1 MTTATINKFFTLNKM
16 QKSVSKYSRD
26 AWELRVNHM
35 KRSRT
40 VTFIRKDDHG
50 YTVIMTGITYKSF
63 MAALAS
69 LIGFYINELWKLV
82 KSNSPLDYKSSDVS
96 EQVAMLLSNAGT
108 WNLEF
113 EPDNSID
120 MSVPRLPT
128 YDRGPKKEYLHPLR
142 KAVTR
147 WFGGKYSR

>member
-1 MTTATINKFFTLNKM
+1 MANTINRFYTLNKM
-16 QKSVSKYSRD
+16 QKSVHNFHST
-26 AWELRVNHM
+26 AWELKASFN
-35 KRSRT
+35 KRSRC
-40 VTFIRKDDHG
+40 VSFIRKDHDG
-50 YTVIMTGITYKSF
+50 YTVTRTGITYSNF

-69 LIGFYINELWKLV
+69 LLEFYIM
-82 KSNSPLDYKSSDVS
+82 DI
-96 EQVAMLLSNAGT
+96 
-108 WNLEF
+108 WNLVRSEAPLSHTAAEISESVKLYLSDAASWDLDF
-113 EPDNSID
+113 EPDNSIN

>member
-1 MTTATINKFFTLNKM
+1 MSNAINRFYTLNKM
-16 QKSVSKYSRD
+16 QKSVHKFHATS
-26 AWELRVNHM
+26 WELKASFG

-40 VTFIRKDDHG
+40 ISFIRKDHDG
-50 YTVIMTGITYKSF
+50 YTVTMTGITYKTF

-69 LIGFYINELWKLV
+69 LIDFYVNEIWNMVRSETRL
-82 KSNSPLDYKSSDVS
+82 SHTTTEVS
-96 EQVAMLLSNAGT
+96 EAVKMYLSNAASWDLGD
-108 WNLEF
+108 L
-113 EPDNSID
+113 DNSID

-128 YDRGPKKEYLHPLR
+128 YDRGPKKEVLRPLR